1 MYDLNNFYINS
12 KNRFTNN
19 KYDINGFDV
28 NGIHKDTKTKYDSN
42 GFDINGVHK
51 DININWGKDI
61 DEKKMLKN
69 TLWLKN
75 RYDFLK
81 SYIKLLKERDIT
93 ETVNNEIISS
103 EIFKNWNAI
112 LYGATNNNDIKE
124 AYDNHLSN
132 IEKYLHES
140 KSSKNVNQLKNYL
153 IKIKIKNLVNKND
166 TAIEYDTDIPFLET
180 EEEANIYE
188 SKDDIRK
195 KKNQILTNTT

>member
-1 MYDLNNFYINS
+1 MYDLNNFCING

-19 KYDINGFDV
+19 KYDINCFDV

-42 GFDINGVHK
+42 GFDINGIHK

-81 SYIKLLKERDIT
+81 SYIKLLKEKDIT
-93 ETVNNEIISS
+93 ETVNNEIL
-103 EIFKNWNAI
+103 KNFMNAI
-112 LYGATNNNDIKE
+112 LYGAINNNNVKE

-132 IEKYLHES
+132 IEKYLDES
-140 KSSKNVNQLKNYL
+140 KSSENVNQLKNYL
-153 IKIKIKNLVNKND
+153 IKITNLINKND
-166 TAIEYDTDIPFLET
+166 TATEYDTDMPF
-180 EEEANIYE
+180 
-188 SKDDIRK
+188 
-195 KKNQILTNTT
+195 